1 MTTTPTHDPPG
12 NAAAPDRVRDAV
24 LDRVE
29 ERLARLFAEE
39 GRSRR
44 TSDPRSAVLVAGV
57 AELVQAGAE
66 RAHPVICLT
75 GYLAAGGDPAGEDVV
90 SASVALELLD
100 TCLMIRDDVRKN
112 ASLRRGIPTLHI
124 SHAAEHE
131 RNGWSGESRR
141 FGEGTAVLAGDLA
154 VAYGDRFAARL
165 PDTAWELWDGLRT
178 ERAIGAHA
186 EAAAATEY
194 LDDAWPGQ
202 CLDGCGSG
210 CGAGW
215 YGLRHALLIGAA
227 LAGREDLRD
236 PYEEYARAVHGAWRI
251 RGFLRGGPGF
261 DGDAQFLRDI
271 FFDAQARESAE
282 ETIAGLLD
290 RADTAVATAPVAP
303 GWRTELRA
311 FARRVAGCDIP

>member
-1 MTTTPTHDPPG
+1 MTTTPTHGRAGSAASPG
-12 NAAAPDRVRDAV
+12 QLRDAL

-29 ERLARLFAEE
+29 ERLARLLADET
-39 GRSRR
+39 RSRR
-44 TSDPRSAVLVAGV
+44 TADPRSAVLVAGV

-90 SASVALELLD
+90 SACAALELLD

-112 ASLRRGIPTLHI
+112 ATLRRGIPTLHI

-131 RNGWSGESRR
+131 RNGWRGESRR
-141 FGEGTAVLAGDLA
+141 FGEDTAVLAGDLA
-154 VAYGDRFAARL
+154 TVYGDRLAARL
-165 PDTAWELWDGLRT
+165 PLPAWELWDGLRT

-202 CLDGCGSG
+202 CLDGCGDG

-227 LAGREDLRD
+227 LAGRDDLRE
-236 PYEEYARAVHGAWRI
+236 PYEEYARALHAAWRI

-271 FFDAQARESAE
+271 FFDARAREKAE

-290 RADTAVATAPVAP
+290 RADEVASKAPVP
-303 GWRTELRA
+303 PRWRTELSA
-311 FARRVAGCDIP
+311 FARRVAGCE

>member
-1 MTTTPTHDPPG
+1 MTTAPRHDRPG
-12 NAAAPDRVRDAV
+12 RTARTGQLRDTV

-29 ERLARLFAEE
+29 ERLARLLADES
-39 GRSRR
+39 RIRR
-44 TSDPRSAVLVAGV
+44 TADPRSVVLVAGV

-75 GYLAAGGDPAGEDVV
+75 GYLAAGGDPDGEDVV
-90 SASVALELLD
+90 DACAALELLD
-100 TCLMIRDDVRKN
+100 TCLMIREDVRQN
-112 ASLRRGIPTLHI
+112 ATLRRGIPTLHI

-131 RNGWSGESRR
+131 RNGWRGESRR

-154 VAYGDRFAARL
+154 AAYGDRFAAGL
-165 PDTAWELWDGLRT
+165 PPRARELWENLRV
-178 ERAIGAHA
+178 ERALGAHA

-202 CLDGCGSG
+202 CLEDCGAG

-227 LAGREDLRD
+227 LADRDDLRE
-236 PYEEYARAVHGAWRI
+236 PYEEYARALHGAWRI

-271 FFDAQARESAE
+271 FFDASARERAE
-282 ETIAGLLD
+282 DTVAELLA
-290 RADTAVATAPVAP
+290 RADAAVAGAPVAP
-303 GWRTELRA
+303 HWRDELRA
-311 FARRVAGCDIP
+311 FARRVAGCE

>member
-1 MTTTPTHDPPG
+1 MTTTPTHDQPWRTATPG
-12 NAAAPDRVRDAV
+12 QMRDAM

-29 ERLARLFAEE
+29 ERLARLLAEE
-39 GRSRR
+39 HRNRR

-75 GYLAAGGDPAGEDVV
+75 GYLAAGGDPDGDDAVAA
-90 SASVALELLD
+90 SAALELLD
-100 TCLMIRDDVRKN
+100 TCLMIRDDVREN
-112 ASLRRGIPTLHI
+112 ATLRRGIPTLHI

-131 RNGWSGESRR
+131 RNGWRGESRR

-154 VAYGDRFAARL
+154 LAYGDRLAVRL
-165 PDTAWELWDGLRT
+165 PYEAWQLWDDLRT

-202 CLDGCGSG
+202 CLQGCGSG

-227 LAGREDLRD
+227 LAGREDLRET
-236 PYEEYARAVHGAWRI
+236 YEEYARALHGAWRI

-261 DGDAQFLRDI
+261 DGDAQFLRDV
-271 FFDAQARESAE
+271 FFDARARNTAE

-290 RADTAVATAPVAP
+290 RADAAVTGAPIDP
-303 GWRTELRA
+303 RWRTELMA
-311 FARRVAGCDIP
+311 FARRVAGCER

>member
-1 MTTTPTHDPPG
+1 MTTPTHDRPWRTATP
-12 NAAAPDRVRDAV
+12 VQLRDAL

-29 ERLARLFAEE
+29 ERLARLLAEE
-39 GRSRR
+39 HRSRR

-57 AELVQAGAE
+57 ADLVQAGAE

-75 GYLAAGGDPAGEDVV
+75 GYLAAGGDPDAEHPV
-90 SASVALELLD
+90 AAAAALELLD
-100 TCLMIRDDVRKN
+100 TCLMIREDVRDN
-112 ASLRRGIPTLHI
+112 APLRRGIPTLHI

-131 RNGWSGESRR
+131 RNGWRGESRR

-154 VAYGDRFAARL
+154 LAYGDRLAVRL
-165 PDTAWELWDGLRT
+165 PDAARELWDDLRT

-194 LDDAWPGQ
+194 LDDAWPAQ
-202 CLDGCGSG
+202 CLDGCGTG

-227 LAGREDLRD
+227 LAGREDLHET
-236 PYEEYARAVHGAWRI
+236 YEEYARALHAAWRI

-261 DGDAQFLRDI
+261 DGDAQFLRDV
-271 FFDAQARESAE
+271 FFDARARDGAE
-282 ETIAGLLD
+282 ETIAGLLA
-290 RADTAVATAPVAP
+290 RADEAVSAARIDPA
-303 GWRTELRA
+303 WRTELGV
-311 FARRVAGCDIP
+311 FARRVAGCE